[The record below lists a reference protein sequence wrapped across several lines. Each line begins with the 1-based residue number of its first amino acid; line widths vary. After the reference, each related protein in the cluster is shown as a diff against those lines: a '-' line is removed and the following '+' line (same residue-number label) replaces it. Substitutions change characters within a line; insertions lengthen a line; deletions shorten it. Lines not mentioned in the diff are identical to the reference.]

1 MKKYYGQYGG
11 QFVPETLIP
20 ALDELEN
27 AYGKFR
33 KDREYQKQLDEL
45 LEDFAG
51 RPTPL
56 YFVKRLSEELGSEV
70 WLKREDLLH
79 TGAHKINNTLG
90 QIMLARFMGKKRII
104 A

>member
-1 MKKYYGQYGG
+1 MKKYYGEYGG

-33 KDREYQKQLDEL
+33 KDWEYQKQLNVL

-56 YFVKRLSEELGSEV
+56 YFVKRLSEELGCEI
-70 WLKREDLLH
+70 WLKKEKTCSIQALTR
-79 TGAHKINNTLG
+79 
-90 QIMLARFMGKKRII
+90 
-104 A
+104 